1 MQHPRLS
8 LARHCRTLLLILSLA
23 CSPLL
28 PWAQQAPANAEQAA
42 SAPAAASQ
50 AAPPEANRLP
60 DIKVQGTVLRDTP
73 ARTLP
78 ATGPVT
84 RVNSRELEMHNTSSL
99 NDALRDVPG
108 VAVQGGPR
116 DGATKLSIRGYSDSE
131 DVRVKIDGAVKGFEK
146 YRYGSG
152 VSLDPELIKTI
163 EVERG
168 TSLTAGSGALG
179 GTISATT
186 KSAADLLGRGERWG
200 ALAKFGYNDNNHERL
215 RMLSLFGRPHERVD
229 LLVSLTDR
237 ESSDLKLADKTRL
250 PVSATD
256 AHSRLFK
263 VGLMPTDDLVIDL
276 TRVEQHSGPATE
288 LYDVLGGSPTDSF
301 GVVQRTV
308 NDVTHS
314 LRFTYTPSSLSW
326 FKLRG
331 TLARGNMHLLD
342 LRLMRDNPTRDSD
355 DTYDWRYRID
365 TAELF
370 GEARFEVGPVQGQV
384 TAGLQQVRN
393 DRDAAVRYSNS
404 AYVDPDMSAFPGYS
418 GAQPPGLSQST
429 ALILDHSLSWGPV
442 TVTAGSRW
450 DKQRAEAK
458 GGTAY
463 VMNRAGVPS
472 RIDFS
477 QASPSVAW
485 TLRALDDLSATLRRS
500 WAFRPPLIDE
510 YFTNNGY
517 CNSDDALYE
526 LSGQTGICGQLY
538 QPEKAEQ
545 TEFTLAWAPKDRLWG
560 GRLQTRATFFRIT
573 TSHVLESIA
582 AVNQRSTQPGVEYR
596 HGSEIE
602 GSYDHPFWFMN
613 LAVSHVDAR
622 LENGGANAPA
632 VFDLPGSLKS
642 ATVGTRWLDNKIE
655 AGLRW
660 RSHGDRTT
668 LSGAQVRPECGRLT
682 GQVLPNQRRVA
693 IQYGPEVLDLFA
705 SWRIQERTVL
715 RVSVDNATNESY
727 CTLSGFLGGI
737 GLPGAGRSTKMSLSV
752 QM

>member
-1 MQHPRLS
+1 M
-8 LARHCRTLLLILSLA
+8 
-23 CSPLL
+23 
-28 PWAQQAPANAEQAA
+28 
-42 SAPAAASQ
+42 
-50 AAPPEANRLP
+50 AAPRPEAPDTNRLP
-60 DIKVQGTVLRDTP
+60 DIKVQGTSLRDGP
-73 ARTLP
+73 ARVLP
-78 ATGPVT
+78 STAPVT
-84 RVNSRELEMHNTSSL
+84 RVDSRELEMRNTSTL

-108 VAVQGGPR
+108 VTVQGGPR

-152 VSLDPELIKTI
+152 ISLDPELIKTI

-168 TSLTAGSGALG
+168 TSLTSGSGALG

-186 KSAADLLGRGERWG
+186 KSAADLLGRGEQWG

-229 LLVSLTDR
+229 LLVSITDR

-256 AHSRLFK
+256 AHSRLLK
-263 VGLMPTDDLVIDL
+263 IGLMPTDDIVIDL
-276 TRVEQHSGPATE
+276 TRVEQHSGPALE

-301 GVVQRTV
+301 GVVERTV
-308 NDVTHS
+308 DDVTHS
-314 LRFTYTPSSLSW
+314 LRFTYAPSSVPW

-331 TLARGNMHLLD
+331 TLARGTMHLLD

-370 GEARFEVGPVQGQV
+370 GEARFTAGPLQGQL
-384 TAGLQQVRN
+384 TAGLQEVRN
-393 DRDAAVRYSNS
+393 ERDAAVRYSNS
-404 AYVDPDMSAFPGYS
+404 MYADPDMSAFPGYS
-418 GAQPPGLSQST
+418 GAQPPGLTRST
-429 ALILDHSLSWGPV
+429 ALILDHSLTWGPA
-442 TVTAGSRW
+442 TLTAGSRW
-450 DKQRAEAK
+450 DKQLAEAK

-463 VMNRAGVPS
+463 VMNRAGVSSGIEFS
-472 RIDFS
+472 R
-477 QASPSVAW
+477 ASPSVAL
-485 TLRALDDLSATLRRS
+485 TLRALDDLSATVRRS
-500 WAFRPPLIDE
+500 RAFRPPLIDE

-538 QPEKAEQ
+538 QPETADQ
-545 TEFTLAWAPKDRLWG
+545 TELTLAWTPKDKLWG

-573 TSHVLESIA
+573 TRHVLESIT
-582 AVNQRSTQPGVEYR
+582 AVNGQAEQPGVEYR
-596 HGSEIE
+596 HGSELE
-602 GSYDHPFWFMN
+602 ASYEHPFWFLN
-613 LAVSHVDAR
+613 VAVSRVDAR
-622 LENGGANAPA
+622 QENGGPNAPA
-632 VFDLPGSLKS
+632 VFDLPGSLTS
-642 ATVGTRWLDNKIE
+642 ATIGTRWLDNRIE
-655 AGLRW
+655 TGLRW

-705 SWRIQERTVL
+705 SWRLQERTVL

-737 GLPGAGRSTKMSLSV
+737 GLPAAGRSTKMTLSV